1 MVRPTS
7 TSPSTAMCEG
17 GCAASSD
24 AKPNEKAGLE
34 VSINAD
40 GPILTSPRLACS
52 PYDKRTLRLADLL
65 ESNPPTGGPDAGNP
79 PVRLGGRGKAHLC
92 PSPYLSPG

>member
-1 MVRPTS
+1 
-7 TSPSTAMCEG
+7 MCEG

-65 ESNPPTGGPDAGNP
+65 ES
-79 PVRLGGRGKAHLC
+79 
-92 PSPYLSPG
+92 